1 MNQTPL
7 NTRLGGAGKF
17 MELKN
22 IPESIFDAIPD
33 VIGVLDHDFGII
45 KFNTAGYEYFN
56 LTHSEVVGKK
66 YFELLGKRILFDP
79 CSITKCYET
88 KESTQG
94 EYYFE
99 KMDVWG
105 DVITSPILDRSG
117 DLVRAVV
124 FFRDITRQKKQEMRL
139 SMLERALNQS
149 IDGIAIAD
157 MDGYNQFVNPAW
169 AQAHGYTLEEMA
181 GANLYSFHPEDQLRE
196 KVIPFFQKVMQYGSN
211 QGESEHTKSDGS
223 KFATYM
229 MASLIEDDEQQ
240 PIGIVGTVRDI
251 SKLKAAEKELQK
263 YRDHLEN
270 LVEARTAKFRKT
282 NTELVSALSEIQELK
297 DRLEVENINLR
308 DEIKQEHNFEEIIG
322 QSDPLKYVF
331 YRIKEVAPT
340 DSTVF
345 IHGQTG
351 TGKELVARA
360 IHNNSSRKS
369 RPLVKVD
376 CSTLPANLIESE
388 LFGHEKGA
396 FSGAHQQR
404 KGRFEIADG
413 TTLFLDEI
421 GELALELQG
430 KLLRVLE
437 DGEFERLGSSKTIHT
452 NVRVVA
458 ATNRNL
464 AEEVERGAFRE
475 DLWYRLNVFSI
486 KTPSLQDRVED
497 IPLLVEW
504 FVTKFSRKLGKKIN
518 KIPQRTMN
526 ALQTHHWPGNI
537 RELSNIIESA
547 IISSHDETLRIS
559 NMPATG
565 RQTSGERMMSMA
577 QMEREYII
585 KAIETCKGQIEGK
598 NSAASLLDLNPGTL
612 RGRMRKYNIKRT

>member
-1 MNQTPL
+1 MVLET
-7 NTRLGGAGKF
+7 
-17 MELKN
+17 
-22 IPESIFDAIPD
+22 ISESIFDSIPG
-33 VIGVLDHDFGII
+33 ILGILDRDYGIVRL
-45 KFNTAGYEYFN
+45 NTAGYNFFN
-56 LTHSEVVGKK
+56 VTQREVVGKK
-66 YFELLGKRILFDP
+66 CFELPGNRIHIDH
-79 CSITKCYET
+79 CIITKCYET
-88 KESTQG
+88 QESAQG

-99 KMDVWG
+99 KMDVWV
-105 DVITSPILDRSG
+105 DVTTCPILDKNG
-117 DLVRAVV
+117 DIVRVVV

-139 SMLERALNQS
+139 LMLERALNQS
-149 IDGIAIAD
+149 IDGIAVAD

-169 AQAHGYTLEEMA
+169 AKTHGYTVEEMV
-181 GANLYSFHPEDQLRE
+181 GANLYSFHPEDQLRG
-196 KVIPFFQKVMQYGSN
+196 KIIPFFQKVMQYGSN
-211 QGESEHTKSDGS
+211 QGESEHTKNDGS
-223 KFATYM
+223 IFATYM
-229 MASLIEDDEQQ
+229 MASTIKDDEKQ
-240 PIGIVGTVRDI
+240 PIGIVGTIRDI
-251 SKLKAAEKELQK
+251 SKLKAAEKELQN

-270 LVEARTAKFRKT
+270 LVEARTAKLMKT
-282 NTELVSALSEIQELK
+282 NTELTCALSEIQKLK

-308 DEIKQEHNFEEIIG
+308 DEIKQEHNFEKIIG

-331 YRIKEVAPT
+331 YRIQEVALT

-360 IHNNSSRKS
+360 IHNNSSLKS

-437 DGEFERLGSSKTIHT
+437 EGEFERLGSSKTIRT
-452 NVRVVA
+452 NVRIVA

-464 AEEVERGAFRE
+464 VKEVERGLFRE

-486 KTPSLQDRVED
+486 KIPPLKDRAED

-504 FVTKFSRKLGKKIN
+504 FVAKISRKLGKKI
-518 KIPQRTMN
+518 KRIPQRTMN
-526 ALQTHHWPGNI
+526 ALQAYHWPGNI

-547 IISSHDETLRIS
+547 IISNHDETLRIS
-559 NMPATG
+559 NMPATSKHV
-565 RQTSGERMMSMA
+565 SGEGMMSMA
-577 QMEREYII
+577 QMEKEHII
-585 KAIETCKGQIEGK
+585 KAIETSKWQIEGK
-598 NSAASLLDLNPGTL
+598 NGAASLLDLNPGTL
-612 RGRMRKYNIKRT
+612 RGRMRKYDIKRT

>member
-1 MNQTPL
+1 
-7 NTRLGGAGKF
+7 
-17 MELKN
+17 
-22 IPESIFDAIPD
+22 
-33 VIGVLDHDFGII
+33 V
-45 KFNTAGYEYFN
+45 
-56 LTHSEVVGKK
+56 
-66 YFELLGKRILFDP
+66 
-79 CSITKCYET
+79 
-88 KESTQG
+88 
-94 EYYFE
+94 
-99 KMDVWG
+99 
-105 DVITSPILDRSG
+105 
-117 DLVRAVV
+117 
-124 FFRDITRQKKQEMRL
+124 
-139 SMLERALNQS
+139 
-149 IDGIAIAD
+149 
-157 MDGYNQFVNPAW
+157 
-169 AQAHGYTLEEMA
+169 
-181 GANLYSFHPEDQLRE
+181 
-196 KVIPFFQKVMQYGSN
+196 
-211 QGESEHTKSDGS
+211 HTKSDGS
-223 KFATYM
+223 TFATYM
-229 MASLIEDDEQQ
+229 MTSIINDDENQ

-251 SKLKAAEKELQK
+251 SKLKAAEKELQN
-263 YRDHLEN
+263 YRNHLEN
-270 LVEARTAKFRKT
+270 LVEARTAKLMKT
-282 NTELVSALSEIQELK
+282 NTELTSVLSEIQKLK
-297 DRLEVENINLR
+297 DQLEVENINLR

-345 IHGQTG
+345 IHGLTG

-388 LFGHEKGA
+388 LFGHEKGS

-437 DGEFERLGSSKTIHT
+437 EGEFERLGSSKTIRT

-464 AEEVERGAFRE
+464 VEEVERGLFRE

-486 KTPSLQDRVED
+486 KIPPLKDRAED

-504 FVTKFSRKLGKKIN
+504 FVVKFSRKLGKKI
-518 KIPQRTMN
+518 KRIPQRTMN
-526 ALQTHHWPGNI
+526 AIQAYHWPGNI

-547 IISSHDETLRIS
+547 IISSHDETLRIPH
-559 NMPATG
+559 MPS
-565 RQTSGERMMSMA
+565 TSRHVSGDRMMSMA
-577 QMEREYII
+577 QMEKEHII
-585 KAIETCKGQIEGK
+585 KAIETCKWQIEGK
-598 NSAASLLDLNPGTL
+598 NGAASLLDLNPGTL
-612 RGRMRKYNIKRT
+612 RGRMRKYDIKRT